1 MRRSEPGARSIKSL
15 SYVSLVAPMIEGMQE
30 QQAEI
35 DQLQTGLTAVL
46 KTIVKEQQAEI
57 RELWAAIVVVLSAAI
72 FAGFRLWRTGK
83 V

>member
-1 MRRSEPGARSIKSL
+1 
-15 SYVSLVAPMIEGMQE
+15 MIEGMQE

-46 KTIVKEQQAEI
+46 KTIVKEPQAEI

>member
-1 MRRSEPGARSIKSL
+1 
-15 SYVSLVAPMIEGMQE
+15 
-30 QQAEI
+30 
-35 DQLQTGLTAVL
+35 LTAVL

>member
-35 DQLQTGLTAVL
+35 DQLQTG
-46 KTIVKEQQAEI
+46 
-57 RELWAAIVVVLSAAI
+57 
-72 FAGFRLWRTGK
+72 
-83 V
+83 